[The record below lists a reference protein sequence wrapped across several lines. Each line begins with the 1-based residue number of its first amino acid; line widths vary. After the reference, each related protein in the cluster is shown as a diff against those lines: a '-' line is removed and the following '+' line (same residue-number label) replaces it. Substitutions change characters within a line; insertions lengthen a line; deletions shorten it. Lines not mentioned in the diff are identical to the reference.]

1 MLRQG
6 ATCDSR
12 RERTTLEVYKDRLEI
27 SDGVFHLHEVRFGFG
42 ERQDLL
48 IYRDFDDRTI
58 EVAGNDPRVRLD
70 WAPVCGANLET
81 FAQRHK

>member
-1 MLRQG
+1 MLNQG

-12 RERTTLEVYKDRLEI
+12 RERSTLEIYRDRLETR
-27 SDGVFHLHEVRFGFG
+27 DGAFHLHEVRFGFG

-48 IYRDFDDRTI
+48 IYRDFYDRTI

-70 WAPVCGANLET
+70 WAPVCDASLVTMARG
-81 FAQRHK
+81 FK